1 MNIPNFLTLM
11 RIFLVPVLVI
21 FLIQGLFF
29 HALIV
34 FVVAGITDG
43 VDGFLARILKQKTVL
58 GSYMDPLA
66 DKALIASSY
75 VTLAI
80 LGMIPS
86 WLTVIVVSRDF
97 IILFGISVLSFMS
110 ISFDIRPAFVSKVT
124 TVLQLLTIFSVLV
137 LRYLPGSFY
146 WELVEVA
153 YWATAFFTIVSGV
166 HYVTKG
172 VRFINSSAE

>member
-1 MNIPNFLTLM
+1 MNIPNFLTLI

-29 HALIV
+29 YALIV
-34 FVVAGITDG
+34 FIVAGVTDA

-66 DKALIASSY
+66 DKALITSSY

-110 ISFDIRPAFVSKVT
+110 ISFDVRPSFISKVT
-124 TVLQLLTIFSVLV
+124 TVFQLLSVFSVLM
-137 LRYLPGSFY
+137 LRYLPGNFY
-146 WELVEVA
+146 WQLVDVL
-153 YWATAFFTIVSGV
+153 YWATAFFTIASGL
-166 HYVTKG
+166 HYVAKG
-172 VRFINSSAE
+172 IRFINNSTG